1 MYQNTYF
8 SQDRSAKTK
17 DLCKN
22 LIILIFFLLN
32 FTINWNHGSVETQNL
47 YINTDTKSRDK

>member
-1 MYQNTYF
+1 MYHSTYF
-8 SQDRSAKTK
+8 SQDRSAETK

-32 FTINWNHGSVETQNL
+32 FIINWNHGSVETQNL
-47 YINTDTKSRDK
+47 YINIDTKSRDK